1 MTGPLS
7 LQEVISVPNTMLC
20 AGGAAV
26 STPAPQAGD
35 AGAIPS
41 PALHLGPRNLVVR
54 PIPHSVAAQV
64 ARDRHY
70 LHSPPASPL
79 LSFGVFA
86 GPRLEGIAI
95 ITPGPLNG
103 HRLLKGAD
111 RRDVVC
117 LARLWLSDDLPRFS
131 ESRAL
136 AVLARLVHSA
146 TTAKAILA
154 YSDPAVGHIGTV
166 YKGAGWLHL
175 GEAEAQ
181 PLMRVGR
188 SPPRHLRTIGSLLG
202 THSSAYLRSRG
213 FEVEMVPTI
222 AKFRYLKLLD
232 ESWRSRLA
240 IAPSPYPKTGG
251 DPT

>member
-1 MTGPLS
+1 
-7 LQEVISVPNTMLC
+7 VADFCV
-20 AGGAAV
+20 GGAAG
-26 STPAPQAGD
+26 SLPALQAGD
-35 AGAIPS
+35 GGSS
-41 PALHLGPRNLVVR
+41 PTPTLHFSPKDLVVR

-70 LHSPPASPL
+70 LHSAPASPL

-103 HRLLKGAD
+103 HRLLRDAD

-117 LARLWLSDDLPRFS
+117 LARLWLSDDLPRLG
-131 ESRAL
+131 ESRVL
-136 AVLARLVHSA
+136 GILARLVRRALS
-146 TTAKAILA
+146 AKALLA
-154 YSDPAVGHIGTV
+154 YSDPAAGHTGMV
-166 YKGAGWLHL
+166 YRAAGWLYL
-175 GEAEAQ
+175 GHAEAQ
-181 PLMRVGR
+181 PLMRIGR
-188 SPPRHLRTIGSLLG
+188 GPPRHLRTIGSLLG

-222 AKFRYLKLLD
+222 PKLRYLKLLD

-240 IAPSPYPKTGG
+240 IDPAPYPKAGG
-251 DPT
+251 DPP